1 MKCEGNCSSAE
12 RSASTV
18 HVGCRIEGSPSVQA
32 VALNHAEQA
41 AKIAMDSDIHLAAG
55 DRLVSFVDLG
65 TDPVTGETNYV
76 KYVEF

>member
-1 MKCEGNCSSAE
+1 M
-12 RSASTV
+12 
-18 HVGCRIEGSPSVQA
+18 QA

-65 TDPVTGETNYV
+65 TDPVTGKTNYV